1 MRTERVLGEL
11 VGAVV
16 PSLADFCVIHLVR
29 PDGWIA
35 PIAVACADPSQE
47 ALAHALAERQS
58 ADPAARVGPAAVIRT
73 GRPEVNAEIT
83 PEDLVREEV
92 DPAERR
98 LLAQLEMHSAAIL
111 PLTARGSVLGS
122 LTLIMGTSGRR
133 YGPEL
138 LELVESLAAGAGL
151 ALDNAR
157 LFAEQ
162 VDVARAF
169 QSALLPAELPHV
181 PGVQLAARYRAA
193 GRSNQVG
200 GDFYDVFA
208 SEPGEWALAIGD
220 VVGKGPDAAAIT
232 ALVRATL
239 QASVL
244 RGDGADAA
252 LHLVDDALRRRPAVQ
267 FCSAV
272 HGRLRPIAGG
282 GVDVQLLA
290 AGHPPPL
297 VLRSGGALEVVG
309 IRGTLLGVSPTPSF
323 GEALISLAP
332 GDALLLYTDGATEL
346 RGGDPWRGE
355 AALHETVLA
364 SAGVSMAE
372 LVERVEHQA
381 LILSGGELRDDLALL
396 AVGAVMPDDQ

>member
-1 MRTERVLGEL
+1 M
-11 VGAVV
+11 
-16 PSLADFCVIHLVR
+16 
-29 PDGWIA
+29 
-35 PIAVACADPSQE
+35 
-47 ALAHALAERQS
+47 
-58 ADPAARVGPAAVIRT
+58 
-73 GRPEVNAEIT
+73 NAEIT
-83 PEDLVREEV
+83 AEDLVREQV
-92 DPAERR
+92 DPEERR
-98 LLAQLEMHSAAIL
+98 LLAEMEMRSAAIL
-111 PLTARGSVLGS
+111 PLTARGVVLGS
-122 LTLIMGTSGRR
+122 LTLAVGTSGRR
-133 YGPEL
+133 YDA
-138 LELVESLAAGAGL
+138 ELVELAESLAAGAAL

-181 PGVQLAARYRAA
+181 PGTQLAARYRAA

-200 GDFYDVFA
+200 GDFYDVF
-208 SEPGEWALAIGD
+208 EGLDGEWAVVIGD
-220 VVGKGPDAAAIT
+220 VVGKGPEAAAIT
-232 ALVRATL
+232 SLVRATL
-239 QASVL
+239 QAAVL
-244 RGDGADAA
+244 RGDDADAA
-252 LHLVDDALRRRPAVQ
+252 LQLVDDALGRRARVQ

-272 HGRLRPIAGG
+272 HGRLRPVAGG

-297 VLRSGGALEVVG
+297 VLRRDGTLEVVE
-309 IRGTLLGVSPTPSF
+309 IQGTLLGVSPAPSF
-323 GEALISLAP
+323 GATELRLAP

-355 AALHETVLA
+355 AELRATVLA

-396 AVGAVMPDDQ
+396 AVGAALPHDQ